1 MRSQRAGDE
10 DKKALERPV
19 SRAGPPSLARCREP
33 RTRWGQPRG
42 RPRAC
47 GRRLHHQTVSPQ
59 REPDAL
65 CSAVMYGDDYRRSLR
80 RLCDMLGRRPDDPDI
95 KAFENSEDGQRA
107 LEVLMAYVQLLTAVR
122 DGDDARVREIRE
134 QLPEET
140 FDHLFEVAQR
150 SAN

>member
-1 MRSQRAGDE
+1 
-10 DKKALERPV
+10 
-19 SRAGPPSLARCREP
+19 
-33 RTRWGQPRG
+33 
-42 RPRAC
+42 
-47 GRRLHHQTVSPQ
+47 
-59 REPDAL
+59 
-65 CSAVMYGDDYRRSLR
+65 MYGDDYRPALR

-107 LEVLMAYVQLLTAVR
+107 LQVLMAYVQLLTAVR